1 MKGKRKKL
9 RKKPDSGVKG
19 IPGRKPSV
27 FPIQRLTVQATDDE
41 LKLIKE
47 MLGTRQRTELLL
59 QHAKDPLMFPSGRSR
74 EMTLFYDQDE
84 RKNPD
89 NRRWGTFK
97 KGWARFV
104 NHDPISL
111 GRLSKKL
118 TWENLGYRM
127 AALHN
132 AQFTYEEADGKDDM
146 VGKDLIRRAYK
157 WSADF
162 RDKNRKY
169 LKGKSSGNRP
179 TV

>member
-1 MKGKRKKL
+1 MKGKQKK
-9 RKKPDSGVKG
+9 RREKPDSGAKG
-19 IPGRKPSV
+19 VPGRKPSAY
-27 FPIQRLTVQATDDE
+27 PIQRLTVQATDDE

-59 QHAKDPLMFPSGRSR
+59 RHAKDPLMFPTGRSR
-74 EMTLFYDQDE
+74 DMTLFYDRDD
-84 RKNPD
+84 RKNPEED

-104 NHDPISL
+104 NHDSME
-111 GRLSKKL
+111 LSVLSQRL

-132 AQFTYEEADGKDDM
+132 AQFTYDKTDD
-146 VGKDLIRRAYK
+146 VGKDLIQRAYK

-162 RDKNRKY
+162 RDKNLNY